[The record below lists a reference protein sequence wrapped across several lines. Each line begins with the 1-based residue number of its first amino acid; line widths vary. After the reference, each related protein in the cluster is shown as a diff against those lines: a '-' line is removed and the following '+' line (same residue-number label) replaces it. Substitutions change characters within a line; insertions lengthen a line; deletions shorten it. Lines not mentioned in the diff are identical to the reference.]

1 MICKICNHGTVV
13 IGSGMM
19 LGQVRTEFHQCSG
32 CGFIQTDEPIW
43 LPQAYSSPITRFDL
57 GLVTRNIRLATIC
70 SALIPVLFP
79 RGRRFVDYGG
89 GYGLFVRLM
98 RDGGF
103 DFLRYDPLCENLFAQ
118 GLDAEAPPAPS
129 YDLVTAFEVFE
140 HLLSPLSD
148 IELMLRFGRSIF
160 FSTELVSPTSP
171 PRPETWP
178 YYGLEH
184 GQHIAF
190 YSVRTLQV
198 IADRFGL
205 RLYTNGQSL
214 HLLTEQILSA
224 RLFRLLLHHRV
235 ASLVRTFVKRDSLLS
250 HDVHARLAMTSPQ
263 TRLDDP

>member
-1 MICKICNHGTVV
+1 
-13 IGSGMM
+13 M
-19 LGQVRTEFHQCSG
+19 LGQTRTEFHQCSG

-43 LPQAYSSPITRFDL
+43 LPQAYSNAITGSDL
-57 GLVTRNIRLATIC
+57 GLVTRNIKLATIC

-79 RGRRFVDYGG
+79 HGRRFVDYGG

-98 RDGGF
+98 RDAGF

-140 HLLSPLSD
+140 HLLSPLND

-214 HLLTEQILSA
+214 HLLTEQPLSA

-235 ASLVRTFVKRDSLLS
+235 ASMVRLLVKRDSLLG
-250 HDVHARLAMTSPQ
+250 HDVHARLTMTSLQ
-263 TRLDDP
+263 TRIDDA